1 MSVSSDPTPHIAIIG
16 GGLGGFSLLMHLH
29 RLGIPATLYERDQ
42 SLEARSHLGG
52 VLDMHYESG
61 QRSLREAGL
70 EEHWRKFAVPEGE
83 DTKIINSQGNV
94 LHEDHGFS
102 GPPPE
107 EGKHDET
114 PIQEIDTDTGYII
127 AADAHSSNHPIDV
140 HERPEVDR
148 RILRQI
154 MHDAV
159 PQSMVK
165 WGHALKSTEQ
175 LPNGAYELTFSN
187 GITVKADFVIGA
199 DGTHS
204 RIRPLISSAKLAYT
218 GFGGAEISLT
228 PEVAAA
234 SEHTDLAE
242 AVGQGHAFILGDQKA
257 LIPQRNGDGRVRV
270 YAFFPA
276 DASFV
281 LPAEPDIAREVLLE
295 SYQGW
300 APWLLKFIKYCD
312 SNAIYQRTLYV
323 LPIGHNWEHRPN
335 ITLLGDAA
343 HVMSP
348 FAGEGANLAMLD
360 GLELA
365 LALAN
370 ARSKANPGDLRR
382 WWDIGAEAYETKMVP
397 IWANAARESDHNMK
411 IFMGEAAP
419 QAAVNLFLSFGPP
432 PPQGELETQGT
443 R

>member
-1 MSVSSDPTPHIAIIG
+1 MSSSSDRIPHIAIIG

-29 RLGIPATLYERDQ
+29 RLGIPATLYERDE

-52 VLDMHYESG
+52 VLDIHYESG

-70 EEHWRKFAVPEGE
+70 EKQWRQFAVPEGE
-83 DTKIINSQGNV
+83 DTKILDSQGNI
-94 LHEDHGFS
+94 LYEDHGS
-102 GPPPE
+102 NGPPPD
-107 EGKHDET
+107 EGEHDRS
-114 PIQEIDTDTGYII
+114 PIPGADTD
-127 AADAHSSNHPIDV
+127 AESVAVADAQGSNPPVNV

-148 RILRQI
+148 RILRQL

-159 PQSMVK
+159 PHSMVK
-165 WGHALKSTEQ
+165 WGHALKSAEQ
-175 LPNGAYELTFSN
+175 RLNGTYELTFSN
-187 GITVKADFVIGA
+187 GVTVTADFVIGA

-204 RIRPLISSAKLAYT
+204 RIRPLVSPAKLAYT
-218 GFGGAEISLT
+218 GHGGAEISLT

-234 SEHTDLAE
+234 PEHTDLAE
-242 AVGQGHAFILGDQKA
+242 AVGQGHSFILGECKA
-257 LIPQRNGDGRVRV
+257 LIPQRNGDGRVRT

-276 DASFV
+276 DESFL
-281 LPAEPDIAREVLLE
+281 LPTEPDIARRVLLE
-295 SYQGW
+295 RYQGW

-312 SNAIYQRTLYV
+312 SSAIYQRTLYV
-323 LPIGHNWEHRPN
+323 LPIGHHWEHRPDV
-335 ITLLGDAA
+335 TLLGDAA

-365 LALAN
+365 LALAD
-370 ARSKANPGDLRR
+370 AKSKANTGGLRT
-382 WWDIGAEAYETKMVP
+382 WWDVGSESYETKMVP
-397 IWANAARESDHNMK
+397 VWRNAAQESDHNMS

-432 PPQGELETQGT
+432 PPQDE
-443 R
+443 

>member
-1 MSVSSDPTPHIAIIG
+1 MSSSSDRIPHIAIIG

-29 RLGIPATLYERDQ
+29 RLGIPATLYERDE

-52 VLDMHYESG
+52 VLDIHYESG

-70 EEHWRKFAVPEGE
+70 EKQWRQFAVPEGE
-83 DTKIINSQGNV
+83 DTKIFDSQGNI
-94 LHEDHGFS
+94 LHEDHGS
-102 GPPPE
+102 NGPPPD
-107 EGKHDET
+107 EGEHDGS
-114 PIQEIDTDTGYII
+114 PIQGTDTDTDTDADA
-127 AADAHSSNHPIDV
+127 AADAQGGNPPVNV

-148 RILRQI
+148 RILRRL
-154 MHDAV
+154 MHDAI

-165 WGHALKSTEQ
+165 WGHALKSSEQ
-175 LPNGAYELTFSN
+175 LLNGTYELTFAN
-187 GITVKADFVIGA
+187 GVTVTADFVIGA

-204 RIRPLISSAKLAYT
+204 RIRPLVSSAKPAYT
-218 GFGGAEISLT
+218 GYGGAEISLT
-228 PEVAAA
+228 PDVAAA

-242 AVGQGHAFILGDQKA
+242 AVGQGHSFILGGCKA
-257 LIPQRNGDGRVRV
+257 LIPQRNGDGRIRT

-276 DASFV
+276 DESFV
-281 LPAEPDIAREVLLE
+281 LPTEPDIARGVLLE
-295 SYQGW
+295 RYQGW

-323 LPIGHNWEHRPN
+323 LPIGHHWEHRPN
-335 ITLLGDAA
+335 VTLLGDAA

-365 LALAN
+365 LALAD
-370 ARSKANPGDLRR
+370 AKSKANPGDLRR
-382 WWDIGAEAYETKMVP
+382 WWDIGSEAYETKMVP
-397 IWANAARESDHNMK
+397 VWRSAAQESDHNMN

-419 QAAVNLFLSFGPP
+419 QAAVDLFLSFGPP
-432 PPQGELETQGT
+432 PPQDE
-443 R
+443 